1 MRAVRTLLV
10 GTVALTPALTL
21 LTALRPVDAA
31 PAAPFGTFGVTVTSA
46 AVRTAG
52 DVGASGGLVT
62 LGTGTAFTSA
72 RLDAAPS
79 SYALASPVE
88 PGPVVRAVIGTV
100 NTDAGQTV
108 LSVSEAESAYP
119 GNGKASSAY
128 APPTA
133 AGPVSVVPGTAD
145 STAGPH
151 LARAATTGSGLT
163 VSGVLDG
170 ARLASSSSVTGTDTA
185 GTAASTGTSTVGHL
199 GVAGVLSLEDVVAH
213 ATVTEVGSR
222 TTAAATLTVG
232 GASVAGVPVTI
243 DADGVHAAGQGTG
256 LGPLQDAQAQV
267 DRALAA
273 AGLDV
278 HAVAVTRTVTG
289 RSGYAD
295 SGGIVIRLVTP
306 GVDPAG
312 LPGNDVTITVGK
324 VTATGTSEA
333 LVPPIPLPPLP
344 VAGGPAAPPTTT
356 TTTVVDGGL
365 LPSTPTA
372 GGPAPLVAS
381 PRSYVVAGHRV
392 SAVAAFAAFAAW
404 QLITMAMT
412 TLYAL
417 ADRRRRAAVEVE
429 P

>member
-1 MRAVRTLLV
+1 MRVVRTLLV

-21 LTALRPVDAA
+21 LTALRPVAA
-31 PAAPFGTFGVTVTSA
+31 ETAAPFGSFGLTVTSA

-79 SYALASPVE
+79 SYALGSPVE
-88 PGPVVRAVIGTV
+88 PGPVVRALIGTV
-100 NTDAGQTV
+100 NTQAGDAV
-108 LSVSEAESAYP
+108 LGVSEAESTYP
-119 GNGKASSAY
+119 GNGKAASSY
-128 APPTA
+128 APATS
-133 AGPVSVVPGTAD
+133 AGPVSVVPGTAV
-145 STAGPH
+145 SSAGPH
-151 LARAATTGSGLT
+151 LARAETTGSGLT
-163 VSGVLDG
+163 VSGVLDA
-170 ARLASSSSVTGTDTA
+170 ARLASTSSVTGTDTA
-185 GTAASTGTSTVGHL
+185 GTAVTTGTSSVGHL

-213 ATVTEVGSR
+213 ATVSAVGAR
-222 TTAAATLTVG
+222 TTATAALTLG

-267 DRALAA
+267 DQALAA
-273 AGLDV
+273 AGIEV
-278 HAVAVTRTVTG
+278 HAVAVTKTVTG

-295 SGGIVIRLVTP
+295 TGGIVITLATP

-333 LVPPIPLPPLP
+333 VVPPVELPPLT
-344 VAGGPAAPPTTT
+344 GPGTPAVPPTTT
-356 TTTVVDGGL
+356 TPTVVDGGM
-365 LPSTPTA
+365 LPSTPAA

-381 PRSYVVAGHRV
+381 PRSYVLAGHRF
-392 SAVAAFAAFAAW
+392 SALAAFSAFAAW

-417 ADRRRRAAVEVE
+417 ADRRRRAVEVE

>member
-10 GTVALTPALTL
+10 GTVVLTPALTL

-145 STAGPH
+145 STAGSH

-213 ATVTEVGSR
+213 AAVTEVGAR
-222 TTAAATLTVG
+222 TVATAALTVG

-243 DADGVHAAGQGTG
+243 DGDGVHAAGQGTG
-256 LGPLQDAQAQV
+256 IGPLQDAQAQV
-267 DRALAA
+267 DQALAA

-295 SGGIVIRLVTP
+295 SGGIVIHQVTP

-333 LVPPIPLPPLP
+333 VVPPIPLPPLP
-344 VAGGPAAPPTTT
+344 VAGGPAVPPTTT
-356 TTTVVDGGL
+356 TTTVVDGGAL
-365 LPSTPTA
+365 GTPPLA
-372 GGPAPLVAS
+372 GGPP
-381 PRSYVVAGHRV
+381 PVVARPAGYTLVGHRV
-392 SAVAAFAAFAAW
+392 SALAAFAAFAAW

-412 TLYAL
+412 TLYAM
-417 ADRRRRAAVEVE
+417 ADRRRRAATEVE
-429 P
+429 A

>member
-1 MRAVRTLLV
+1 MRVVRTLLV

-21 LTALRPVDAA
+21 LTALRPVSAETA
-31 PAAPFGTFGVTVTSA
+31 QPFGTFGLTVTSA

-62 LGTGTAFTSA
+62 LGAGVGFTTA

-100 NTDAGQTV
+100 NTDAGQAV
-108 LSVSEAESAYP
+108 LGVPEAESAYP

-128 APPTA
+128 APATA
-133 AGPVSVVPGTAD
+133 AGPVSVVPGTAA
-145 STAGPH
+145 SSAGPH
-151 LARAATTGSGLT
+151 LAKGDTTGTGLS
-163 VSGVLDG
+163 VGGVLDG
-170 ARLASSSSVTGTDTA
+170 SRLGSSSAVIGTDTA
-185 GTAASTGTSTVGHL
+185 GTASSTGTSTVGHL
-199 GVAGVLSLEDVVAH
+199 AVAGVLSLQDVVAH
-213 ATVTEVGSR
+213 ATVTAVGAR
-222 TTAAATLTVG
+222 TTATASLTVG

-243 DADGVHAAGQGTG
+243 DSDGVHAAGQGTG

-267 DRALAA
+267 DQALAV
-273 AGLDV
+273 AGMDV
-278 HAVAVTRTVTG
+278 HAVAVTKRVTG

-295 SGGIVIRLVTP
+295 SGGIVVHLVTP

-333 LVPPIPLPPLP
+333 VVPPVPLPPLP
-344 VAGGPAAPPTTT
+344 AAGGPAVPPTTT
-356 TTTVVDGGL
+356 TTTVVNGGGL
-365 LPSTPTA
+365 LPGTSA
-372 GGPAPLVAS
+372 GVPAP
-381 PRSYVVAGHRV
+381 VVAQPAGYTLVGHRV
-392 SAVAAFAAFAAW
+392 SAVAAFAAFAVW

-417 ADRRRRAAVEVE
+417 ADRRRRAAAEVGA
-429 P
+429 

>member
-1 MRAVRTLLV
+1 MRVGRTLLV
-10 GTVALTPALTL
+10 GTVALTPALAL
-21 LTALRPVDAA
+21 LTALRPVSAETSQ
-31 PAAPFGTFGVTVTSA
+31 PFGTFGLTVTSA

-62 LGTGTAFTSA
+62 LGTGVGFTTA

-88 PGPVVRAVIGTV
+88 PGPVVRSVIGTV
-100 NTDAGQTV
+100 NTDAGQALLGV
-108 LSVSEAESAYP
+108 PEAESAYP
-119 GNGKASSAY
+119 GNGKASSSY
-128 APPTA
+128 APATA
-133 AGPVSVVPGTAD
+133 AGPVSVVPGTAE
-145 STAGPH
+145 SSAGPH
-151 LARAATTGSGLT
+151 LAQADTTGAGLS
-163 VSGVLDG
+163 VDGVLDG
-170 ARLASSSSVTGTDTA
+170 SRLASASTVTGTDTA
-185 GTAASTGTSTVGHL
+185 GTASTAGTSTVGHL

-213 ATVTEVGSR
+213 AAVTEVGAR

-232 GASVAGVPVTI
+232 GASVGGVPVTI

-256 LGPLQDAQAQV
+256 LGPLQDAQTQV
-267 DRALAA
+267 DQALAA
-273 AGLDV
+273 AGMDV

-344 VAGGPAAPPTTT
+344 APGGAAVPPTTT
-356 TTTVVDGGL
+356 TTTVVDGGVVG
-365 LPSTPTA
+365 TPPVT
-372 GGPAPLVAS
+372 GGPAPLVAQ
-381 PRSYVVAGHRV
+381 PAGYALVGHRV
-392 SAVAAFAAFAAW
+392 SAAAAFAAFAAW